1 MAKHIVKCPKC
12 GKQFDTNTEQAVRIG
27 ARRYGHATCYPD
39 NTDLVPLEIKEEN
52 KELTAL
58 KDYINKIYGSTANWV
73 LINKQIK
80 DYQKEYNY
88 TLSGILK
95 SLVWFYEIKGN
106 SPEKSNGGIGIVPF
120 AYQDAYNY
128 YYSLFVAQSQNENI
142 TELTNRVKEV
152 TIPPPEIRLPKRLF
166 NLDDDEVEDDNEVY

>member
-1 MAKHIVKCPKC
+1 MAHLVKCSIC
-12 GKQFDTNTEQAVRIG
+12 GVQFDRDKIQAVRTG
-27 ARRYGHATCYPD
+27 ARRYAHQTCDPT

-58 KDYINKIYGSTANWV
+58 KDYINKLYGNTANWV

-95 SLVWFYEIKGN
+95 SLVWFYEVKAN

-120 AYQDAYNY
+120 CYQDAYNY
-128 YYSLFVAQSQNENI
+128 YYNLFVMQSQNEKNI
-142 TELTNRVKEV
+142 VELTNKVKEV

-166 NLDDDEVEDDNEVY
+166 NLDDEVDNDNEVH